1 MTAQESAIH
10 EIMSMPDVTITP
22 AVAAKA
28 IGCDP
33 QWIRLVAKT
42 EPERLGFRTIRLNS
56 RVKIP
61 RIPFLQYLG
70 VYPEQEAQ
78 GND

>member
-42 EPERLGFRTIRLNS
+42 DPERLGFRIIRLNS

-61 RIPFLQYLG
+61 RIPFLEYLG
-70 VYPEQEAQ
+70 FKGEEETS
-78 GND
+78 NDQ

>member
-42 EPERLGFRTIRLNS
+42 DPERLGFRIIRLNS

-70 VYPEQEAQ
+70 VYKEQEAQ

>member
-33 QWIRLVAKT
+33 QWIRLSV
-42 EPERLGFRTIRLNS
+42 I
-56 RVKIP
+56 
-61 RIPFLQYLG
+61 
-70 VYPEQEAQ
+70 
-78 GND
+78 